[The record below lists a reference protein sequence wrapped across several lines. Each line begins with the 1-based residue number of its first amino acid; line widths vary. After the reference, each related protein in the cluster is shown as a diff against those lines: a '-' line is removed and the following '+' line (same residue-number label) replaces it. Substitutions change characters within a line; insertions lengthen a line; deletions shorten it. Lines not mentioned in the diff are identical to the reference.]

1 MGDVCTGEILP
12 VAIEVAARWIHE
24 EQVRD
29 RGTPM
34 GLGRGSEGQMPE
46 KKFVPGVVPGQDVS
60 AASQH
65 HGRNGL
71 VQ

>member
-1 MGDVCTGEILP
+1 
-12 VAIEVAARWIHE
+12 
-24 EQVRD
+24 
-29 RGTPM
+29 M

-46 KKFVPGVVPGQDVS
+46 KKFVPGVVPGQDVP

-71 VQ
+71 VQRLEECQHSAVKHFREFAAHWG

>member
-1 MGDVCTGEILP
+1 
-12 VAIEVAARWIHE
+12 
-24 EQVRD
+24 
-29 RGTPM
+29 M